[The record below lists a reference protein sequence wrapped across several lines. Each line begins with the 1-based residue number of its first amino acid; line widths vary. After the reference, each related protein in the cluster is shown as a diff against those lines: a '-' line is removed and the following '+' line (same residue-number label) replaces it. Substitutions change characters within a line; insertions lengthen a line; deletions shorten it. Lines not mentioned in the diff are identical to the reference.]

1 MNADQPLA
9 EAKRN
14 HLWRHTVWQTDPE
27 LHPLGP
33 RHSAEVYCCEE
44 ANGYAVWYVRR
55 LPHADARSQKLAD
68 AGPGNP
74 PSGVDNGDYLLAYLG
89 RDRRDEAIMR
99 AVLAATGAQSPAAQ
113 IAALDALAARVER
126 L

>member
-1 MNADQPLA
+1 MTPEQPLA
-9 EAKRN
+9 EAKRH

-44 ANGYAVWYVRR
+44 SNGYAVWYVRR
-55 LPHADARSQKLAD
+55 LPHADARGQKMAD
-68 AGPGNP
+68 AGLANL
-74 PSGVDNGDYLLAYLG
+74 PSGVENGDYLLAYVG

-99 AVLAATGAQSPAAQ
+99 AVQAATGAASPELQ
-113 IAALDALAARVER
+113 IAALDALASKVGRM
-126 L
+126 

>member
-1 MNADQPLA
+1 MNTEQAPA

-44 ANGYAVWYVRR
+44 SNGFAVWYVRR
-55 LPHADARSQKLAD
+55 LPHVDARSQKTAEPGLASL
-68 AGPGNP
+68 
-74 PSGVDNGDYLLAYLG
+74 PSGIDNGDYLLAYVG
-89 RDRRDEAIMR
+89 RDRRDEAIMH
-99 AVLAATGAQSPAAQ
+99 AVLVATGAGSPEMQ
-113 IAALDALAARVER
+113 IAALDALAGKVAR